1 MELTIKKAVRGQK
14 KARILI
20 AGPAGAGKT
29 MTSLLV
35 ARGLAGKDKILV
47 IDTEHGSASLYADY
61 CDFDV
66 LELPDHEVSTYV
78 SALRSAAAA
87 KYGTVVVDSAS
98 HLWQQI
104 LDKSKKMSG
113 NSFANWGKLGT
124 EYEEFV
130 KAALNYPGHM
140 VITTRAKIKYEQE
153 GGKVKPIGLDPIM
166 RDGFEYEVDIYGM
179 IDVDHNMAIRKT
191 RIKDL
196 ADKIITKPGEE
207 LGTYIGDWLSSGA
220 VTAETKPAPKAPAK
234 ALAAPAIDGLTSPI
248 VTATGYIDPP
258 SDVAAHVLE
267 SICKFHK
274 KTIEQAY
281 DADPEWVFAAVDQ
294 PKRLAK
300 CLPIDQA
307 ALVEFVRLVRT
318 DIRQTVESSLNK
330 TLETEETV

>member
-1 MELTIKKAVRGQK
+1 MELKIKKAIRGQK

-47 IDTEHGSASLYADY
+47 LDTEHGSASLYADY

-66 LELPDHEVSTYV
+66 MELPDHEVSTYV

-113 NSFANWGKLGT
+113 NSFANWGRLGA

-140 VITTRAKIKYEQE
+140 VLTTRAKIKYEQE
-153 GGKVKPIGLDPIM
+153 GGKVKTIGLDPIM

-196 ADKIITKPGEE
+196 ADRVITKPGEE
-207 LGTYIGDWLSSGA
+207 LGKYIGDWLSSGA
-220 VTAETKPAPKAPAK
+220 VTAEVKPASKAPAK
-234 ALAAPAIDGLTSPI
+234 ALAAPVVAVKT
-248 VTATGYIDPP
+248 VPP
-258 SDVAAHVLE
+258 ADLPPPPADVAAHVLE
-267 SICKFHK
+267 SICKFRGNS
-274 KTIEQAY
+274 IEQAY
-281 DADPEWVFAAVDQ
+281 DADPEWVFAAVDN

-330 TLETEETV
+330 TLETEEKV

>member
-1 MELTIKKAVRGQK
+1 MELKIKKAVRGQK

-66 LELPDHEVSTYV
+66 LELPDHEVGTYV

-130 KAALNYPGHM
+130 KAALSYPGHM

-207 LGTYIGDWLSSGA
+207 LGKYIGDWLSSGA
-220 VTAETKPAPKAPAK
+220 VAAEVKPGPQAPLKGTTAHVVTYTETGNAETPPPPA
-234 ALAAPAIDGLTSPI
+234 
-248 VTATGYIDPP
+248 
-258 SDVAAHVLE
+258 DVCGHVLE

-281 DADPEWVFAAVDQ
+281 DLDPDWVFAAVDN

-307 ALVEFVRLVRT
+307 ALIEFVRLVRT
-318 DIRQTVESSLNK
+318 DIRQTVTDSLNT
-330 TLETEETV
+330 TLETEEKV